1 MFGKCL
7 LFFQQLVSV
16 LYCIYTTA
24 LYMMCILQED
34 DNRAVAE
41 IQKQGEEER
50 KEKGNIMHQQCL

>member
-1 MFGKCL
+1 
-7 LFFQQLVSV
+7 
-16 LYCIYTTA
+16 
-24 LYMMCILQED
+24 MMCILQED